1 MQCDENLKP
10 IYNSI
15 LEQTGYA
22 GLHCKSVISNASIY
36 KFDLMIY
43 YWLLLQQEICERKF
57 VFNDLQEFYVDMQ
70 FTYVNLEGLW
80 YHNQVYGTLRRK
92 VLARIVYMSST
103 ERDFGMCI
111 GFQKFDVQ
119 FWSLYFLLVSLFWL
133 TNNMH
138 YLHVSF
144 KSAFYFVISY

>member
-1 MQCDENLKP
+1 M
-10 IYNSI
+10 
-15 LEQTGYA
+15 
-22 GLHCKSVISNASIY
+22 
-36 KFDLMIY
+36 
-43 YWLLLQQEICERKF
+43 
-57 VFNDLQEFYVDMQ
+57 QEFYVDMQ

-133 TNNMH
+133 TKNMH
-138 YLHVSF
+138 YLHVSYLRAHFISSYHIGNNEVQF
-144 KSAFYFVISY
+144 KRTSHYLNFCASIKSLDQSFHFFQIKN